1 MAIDTVVLKKKII
14 LLAVV
19 CGSLVLPFFSVH
31 AQEKTAD
38 DTTFKALVL
47 EITKQQLSTLPDGVQ
62 VEQQN
67 LKLKALEGELKDKI
81 VNYYGIGDVDVIK
94 KNIYKQGDRV
104 LVVASSD
111 DQGQTTYYV
120 TDYIRTNSLLLL
132 SILFLLS
139 LIIVGGL
146 KGMRSILSL
155 VLSFLVIMKYIVPQ
169 IIAGADPIIVT
180 VIGAFMILMLIIY
193 LTEGFN
199 RLSHLSV
206 ASIFISL
213 MITVGL
219 SWLFVNLTKLSG
231 LSSEESSFLI
241 GVGTGTINF
250 QGLLM
255 AGIII
260 GALGVLDDIVISQVA
275 TATEIHETDKHLS
288 RSEIFKRTYKV
299 GISHIS
305 SMTNTLF
312 LAYAGASLSLLVLFG
327 SGQSGFANWG
337 QAVNNELIATEIVRT
352 MAGSIGLVLSVPV
365 STFLAAWWVKRS

>member
-1 MAIDTVVLKKKII
+1 MI
-14 LLAVV
+14 AVAG
-19 CGSLVLPFFSVH
+19 GSLMLPFFSAS
-31 AQEKTAD
+31 AQEKTAQ
-38 DTTFKALVL
+38 DTTFKAQVV
-47 EITKQQLSTLPDGVQ
+47 EVTKQQLSTLPDGTQ
-62 VEQQN
+62 AEQQN
-67 LKLKALEGELKDKI
+67 LKLKGLEGENKDKF

-94 KNIYKQGDRV
+94 KNIYSQGDKV
-104 LVVASSD
+104 LVVASMD

-120 TDYIRTNSLLLL
+120 TDYVRTNSLLLL
-132 SILFLLS
+132 GIIFLLV
-139 LIIVGGL
+139 LVAVGGL
-146 KGMRSILSL
+146 KGLRSVLSL
-155 VLSFLVIMKYIVPQ
+155 SLSFLVIMKYIVPQ

-180 VIGAFMILMLIIY
+180 IIGSFVILMLIIY

-199 RLSHLSV
+199 KLSHLSV

-219 SWLFVNLTKLSG
+219 SWLFVGLTKLSG

-275 TATEIHETDKHLS
+275 TALEIHKADSHLS
-288 RSEIFKRTYKV
+288 RTEIFKRAYRV
-299 GISHIS
+299 GVSHIS

-327 SGQSGFANWG
+327 SGQSGFVGWG

-352 MAGSIGLVLSVPV
+352 MAGSIGLVLAVPV
-365 STFLAAWWVKRS
+365 STFLAAWWAKKS